1 MKIKLLFFLP
11 LLLMGC
17 LPQTNRPEAATYA
30 KDMHTTY
37 LQYFG
42 AYYAQEGLP
51 QVVCALDCY
60 SDGLK
65 LTMKGVIEGSGTNL
79 YVSDIFLPAEF
90 ASSPGA
96 TMLPEGEY
104 VADSSGLPMT
114 FLPGKAFEGQ
124 ITGAYL
130 LRIEDDQLVN
140 YTILPSGQLQVRY
153 DGDTV
158 VLHLEAVTA
167 QKQAYT
173 ADFRGVMVFQD
184 KSKASKHA
192 RSIRL

>member
-1 MKIKLLFFLP
+1 MKTKLLFFIF
-11 LLLMGC
+11 LLLIGC
-17 LPQTNRPEAATYA
+17 RPQTNRPDQATFA
-30 KDMHTTY
+30 KDMHTAY

-42 AYYAQEGLP
+42 AYYAEEGLP

-65 LTMKGVIEGSGTNL
+65 LNKKGIMEGSGTNL
-79 YVSDIFLPAEF
+79 YISDIFLPAEQ
-90 ASSPGA
+90 ASAPGV

-104 VADSSGLPMT
+104 AADTSGNAMT
-114 FLPGKAFEGQ
+114 FLPGKTFEGQ

-140 YTILPSGQLQVRY
+140 YTILPTGKLQVSY
-153 DGDTV
+153 VGDTV
-158 VLHLEAVTA
+158 VLHVEAVTA

-184 KSKASKHA
+184 QSKASKHA
-192 RSIRL
+192 RSICL

>member
-51 QVVCALDCY
+51 QVACALDCY

-79 YVSDIFLPAEF
+79 YISDIFLPPAE
-90 ASSPGA
+90 
-96 TMLPEGEY
+96 
-104 VADSSGLPMT
+104 
-114 FLPGKAFEGQ
+114 K
-124 ITGAYL
+124 YL
-130 LRIEDDQLVN
+130 T
-140 YTILPSGQLQVRY
+140 Y
-153 DGDTV
+153 
-158 VLHLEAVTA
+158 A
-167 QKQAYT
+167 
-173 ADFRGVMVFQD
+173 
-184 KSKASKHA
+184 
-192 RSIRL
+192 

>member
-1 MKIKLLFFLP
+1 MKTKLLFFIP

-17 LPQTNRPEAATYA
+17 QPQTNRPEQATYA
-30 KDMHTTY
+30 KDMHTAY

-42 AYYAQEGLP
+42 AYYAPEGLP

-65 LTMKGVIEGSGTNL
+65 LNKKGVMEGSGTNL
-79 YVSDIFLPAEF
+79 YISDIFLSAEQ
-90 ASSPGA
+90 ASSLGA
-96 TMLPEGEY
+96 TMLPVGEY
-104 VADSSGLPMT
+104 AADTSGNPMT
-114 FLPGKAFEGQ
+114 FLPGQVFEGQ

-130 LRIEDDQLVN
+130 LHIEDDQLVT

-153 DGDTV
+153 EGDTAV
-158 VLHLEAVTA
+158 VHMEAVTA

-184 KSKASKHA
+184 QSKASKHA

>member
-1 MKIKLLFFLP
+1 MKTKLLFFIP
-11 LLLMGC
+11 LFLIGC
-17 LPQTNRPEAATYA
+17 QPQTNRPEPSVYA
-30 KDMHTTY
+30 SEMHTAY
-37 LQYFG
+37 LEYFG

-51 QVVCALDCY
+51 QVVCAIDCY

-65 LTMKGVIEGSGTNL
+65 LNKKGVIEGSGTNL
-79 YVSDIFLPAEF
+79 YISDIFLPAEQ
-90 ASSPGA
+90 ASTPGA
-96 TMLPEGEY
+96 TMLPVGEY
-104 VADSSGLPMT
+104 AADTSGNPMT
-114 FLPGKAFEGQ
+114 FLPGQMFEGQ

-130 LRIEDDQLVN
+130 LRIEDDQLVH

-153 DGDTV
+153 DGDTA

>member
-1 MKIKLLFFLP
+1 MKIKLLFLLP

-30 KDMHTTY
+30 NDMHTTY

-79 YVSDIFLPAEF
+79 YISDIFLPAEF

-130 LRIEDDQLVN
+130 LRIEDDQLVQ
-140 YTILPSGQLQVRY
+140 YTLLTSGQMQVRY
-153 DGDTV
+153 EGDTAV
-158 VLHLEAVTA
+158 IHLEAVNS

-184 KSKASKHA
+184 KSKASTHV